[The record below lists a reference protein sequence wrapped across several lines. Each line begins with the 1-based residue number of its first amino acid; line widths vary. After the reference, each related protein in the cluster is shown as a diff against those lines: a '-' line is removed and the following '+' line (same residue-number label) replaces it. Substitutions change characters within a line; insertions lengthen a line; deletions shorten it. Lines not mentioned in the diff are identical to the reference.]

1 MKDERLEKLADVLV
15 NYSTKVKKGD
25 RVAISAEDA
34 ALPFIKAVARAAVKA
49 GWWNII
55 LTFPMWMR
63 SF

>member
-34 ALPFIKAVARAAVKA
+34 ALPFIQAR
-49 GWWNII
+49 WWNII